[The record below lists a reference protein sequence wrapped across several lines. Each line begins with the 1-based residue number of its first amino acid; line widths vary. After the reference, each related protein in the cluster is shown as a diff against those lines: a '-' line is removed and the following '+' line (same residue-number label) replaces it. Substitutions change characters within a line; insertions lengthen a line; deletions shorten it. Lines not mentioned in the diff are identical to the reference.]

1 MPVLGMGCRWKLAP
15 GFGTDRSRNGLR
27 RCWQT
32 LTDERFSR
40 QGWLFEPKWDGES
53 CLAFRRGGSLR
64 VLSRNRILLNDKYPE
79 ITAALDRHRGR
90 RLLSKRRV
98 ARAGRG

>member
-1 MPVLGMGCRWKLAP
+1 MLA
-15 GFGTDRSRNGLR
+15 
-27 RCWQT
+27 T

-40 QGWLFEPKWDGES
+40 QGWLFEPKWDGER
-53 CLAFRRGGSLR
+53 CLAFRRDGSLR